1 MSPSKAI
8 PIFAQWIAAM
18 GYNKKQVSKAGA
30 LLGMP
35 THQAGRR
42 NRGEVEPDLVER
54 LAMAA
59 VRAGLPPWSPKTDAE
74 IASFRHAVDFFRSVE
89 RQQRPPSKTKA

>member
-1 MSPSKAI
+1 MAKAT
-8 PIFAQWIAAM
+8 PLFAQWLAAM
-18 GYNKKQVSKAGA
+18 GFNKKQVTKAGA

-35 THQAGRR
+35 TAQAVRR
-42 NRGEVEPDLVER
+42 NRGEVEPDLSER

-74 IASFRHAVDFFRSVE
+74 IAAVGHAVQFIRHVVE
-89 RQQRPPSKTKA
+89 NQGRVPPKAK